1 MGMGHFTRI
10 GPPDPRSPHTLGRL
24 PFPRAPHAPSDG
36 WRSRALPAPMADH
49 PSVKVHDYGKD
60 PRPGRKVGHVTATGD
75 DLDEATYRARAG
87 AAFFEG

>member
-1 MGMGHFTRI
+1 MVNVLG
-10 GPPDPRSPHTLGRL
+10 GPEQGTLADRL
-24 PFPRAPHAPSDG
+24 PG
-36 WRSRALPAPMADH
+36 LMADH

>member
-1 MGMGHFTRI
+1 MTHQ
-10 GPPDPRSPHTLGRL
+10 
-24 PFPRAPHAPSDG
+24 
-36 WRSRALPAPMADH
+36 PA
-49 PSVKVHDYGKD
+49 VKVHDYGKD